1 MPSWL
6 SAAILLFFVL
16 DPLGNIGLFLTA
28 LKDVPAHR
36 QRPIIIRELVFALVA
51 LIAFLFLGRH
61 ILSAMHVSG
70 PSLGIAGGVIL
81 LFIAIRMI
89 FPSSEEA
96 VERHEDTEPFIVPL
110 AIPLVAGPSAMATV
124 ILLMAGDPTR
134 WLEWL
139 GALALAWAAT
149 SGILLFSLPLSR
161 LLGKKGIRALERLMG
176 MLLITIAVQMM
187 VTGIQQAFFAHP

>member
-6 SAAILLFFVL
+6 SATILLFFVL

-36 QRPIIIRELVFALVA
+36 QRPIIVRELVFALIA

-70 PSLGIAGGVIL
+70 PSLGLAGGVIL
-81 LFIAIRMI
+81 LLIAIKMI
-89 FPSSEEA
+89 FPAFEEA
-96 VERHEDTEPFIVPL
+96 VEKHEDTEPFIVPL

-139 GALALAWAAT
+139 SALLLAWAAS